1 MCLHHTISIGIC
13 QYITRKIY
21 IKNRKNFYGGNR
33 MQKMLIIGATSG
45 IGRATAVLFHK
56 LGYKVVGLGRREEML
71 ISLKEEL
78 GDRFTYAVYD
88 MASDDAVSHLQD
100 ILAREGRVDI
110 VFLCA
115 GVGYR
120 NREYDINK
128 EEETIAVNVVGF
140 SRAAH
145 TVMEHFFSQGGGHL
159 ICASSIAGVRGVGTA
174 AYGASKAYISN
185 YADSLRIIAED
196 HGCPITIT
204 DYQPGFVDTA
214 MGQASSFWRI
224 SAEEAA
230 EYVHRAVLTKCEH
243 IYVSS
248 RWRLIAYLMRI
259 LPHRILR
266 NIICKQKD

>member
-1 MCLHHTISIGIC
+1 MK
-13 QYITRKIY
+13 KIV
-21 IKNRKNFYGGNR
+21 
-33 MQKMLIIGATSG
+33 IIGSTSG
-45 IGRATAVLFHK
+45 IGRATAILFHR
-56 LGYKVVGLGRREEML
+56 LGYRVVGLGRREILLM
-71 ISLKEEL
+71 SLKKEL
-78 GDRFTYAVYD
+78 GVGFDYDVYD
-88 MASDDAVSHLQD
+88 MAGDDAVERLHS
-100 ILAREGRVDI
+100 ILEREGHVDV

-120 NREYDINK
+120 NREYDIVK

-145 TVMEHFFSQGGGHL
+145 TVMNHFFRQGSGHL

-185 YADSLRIIAED
+185 YADSLRIIAEER
-196 HGCPITIT
+196 GCPVTVT

-224 SAEEAA
+224 SADEAA
-230 EYVHRAVLTKCEH
+230 QYVKKAVETKCEH

-248 RWRLIAYLMRI
+248 RWRFIAYLMRI
-259 LPHRILR
+259 LSHRFVR
-266 NIICKQKD
+266 KIIGKQKD

>member
-1 MCLHHTISIGIC
+1 MK
-13 QYITRKIY
+13 KI
-21 IKNRKNFYGGNR
+21 
-33 MQKMLIIGATSG
+33 LIIGATSG
-45 IGRATAVLFHK
+45 IGRAAAKIFHRR
-56 LGYKVVGLGRREEML
+56 GWQVIGLGRRKEL
-71 ISLKEEL
+71 LWSLKEEL
-78 GDRFTYAVYD
+78 ADGFQYALYD
-88 MASDDAVSHLQD
+88 MASESSISSLET
-100 ILAREGRVDI
+100 ILSEAGKVDV

-120 NREYDINK
+120 NREYDLSK
-128 EEETIAVNVVGF
+128 EEETISTNVVGF

-145 TVMEHFFSQGGGHL
+145 TLMRYFFRMGGGHL
-159 ICASSIAGVRGVGTA
+159 ICASSIAGVRGIGTP

-185 YADSLRIIAED
+185 YAESLRIVAEEHD
-196 HGCPITIT
+196 CPITVT

-230 EYVHRAVLTKCEH
+230 EYVWQAAENRCEH

-248 RWRLIAYLMRI
+248 RWRWIAYLMML

-266 NIICKQKD
+266 TVIKHKSRLS

>member
-1 MCLHHTISIGIC
+1 MK
-13 QYITRKIY
+13 KIV
-21 IKNRKNFYGGNR
+21 
-33 MQKMLIIGATSG
+33 IIGATSG
-45 IGRATAVLFHK
+45 IGRATAVRFYH
-56 LGYKVVGLGRREEML
+56 LGYEIVGLGRREVL
-71 ISLKEEL
+71 LASLKKEL
-78 GDRFTYAVYD
+78 GEGFSYDVYD
-88 MASDDAVSHLQD
+88 MAGDGAREHLKD
-100 ILAREGRVDI
+100 ILDREGHVDV

-120 NREYDINK
+120 NREYDIKK

-145 TVMEHFFSQGGGHL
+145 TVMNHFFRQGGGHL

-185 YADSLRIIAED
+185 YADSLRIIAEER
-196 HGCPITIT
+196 GCPITVT

-224 SAEEAA
+224 SADEAA
-230 EYVHRAVLTKCEH
+230 RYVEKAVLARCEH

-248 RWRLIAYLMRI
+248 RWRFIAYLMRI
-259 LPHRILR
+259 LPHAIVRK
-266 NIICKQKD
+266 IIGKQKD

>member
-1 MCLHHTISIGIC
+1 MRTIIV
-13 QYITRKIY
+13 
-21 IKNRKNFYGGNR
+21 
-33 MQKMLIIGATSG
+33 IGATSG
-45 IGRATAVLFHK
+45 IGRATAKLFHK
-56 LGYKVVGLGRREEML
+56 QGYKVIALGRREEL
-71 ISLKEEL
+71 LRSLKAETGEKL
-78 GDRFTYAVYD
+78 SYYVYD
-88 MASDDAVSHLQD
+88 MASDHCVSRLKD
-100 ILAREGRVDI
+100 IFAREGRVDI

-120 NREYDINK
+120 NREYDIAK

-145 TVMEHFFSQGGGHL
+145 TVMEYFFAQGGGHL

-185 YADSLRIIAED
+185 YADSLRIIAQD
-196 HGCPITIT
+196 KGCPITVT

-224 SAEEAA
+224 SAEEAV
-230 EYVHRAVLTKCEH
+230 EYVHRAVEKKCEH

-259 LPHRILR
+259 LPHSVLRKIILS
-266 NIICKQKD
+266 KKD

>member
-1 MCLHHTISIGIC
+1 MK
-13 QYITRKIY
+13 KIV
-21 IKNRKNFYGGNR
+21 IV
-33 MQKMLIIGATSG
+33 GATSG
-45 IGRATAVLFHK
+45 IGRATAVLFHRQ
-56 LGYKVVGLGRREEML
+56 GYKVVGLGRRESL
-71 ISLKEEL
+71 LVSLKKEL
-78 GDRFTYAVYD
+78 GEGFGYDVYD
-88 MASDDAVSHLQD
+88 MAGDDAREQLRSVLV
-100 ILAREGRVDI
+100 REGHIDV

-120 NREYDINK
+120 NREYDMMK

-145 TVMEHFFSQGGGHL
+145 TVMHHFLQQGGGHL

-185 YADSLRIIAED
+185 YVDSLRIIAEERA
-196 HGCPITIT
+196 CPITVT

-230 EYVHRAVLTKCEH
+230 KYVERAVKTKCEH

-248 RWRLIAYLMRI
+248 RWRFIAYLMRI
-259 LPHRILR
+259 LPHSVVRKMIG
-266 NIICKQKD
+266 KQKD

>member
-1 MCLHHTISIGIC
+1 M
-13 QYITRKIY
+13 KI
-21 IKNRKNFYGGNR
+21 FFGGENVS
-33 MQKMLIIGATSG
+33 KIVIIGATSG
-45 IGRATAVLFHK
+45 IGRATAMRFHR
-56 LGYKVVGLGRREEML
+56 LGYEVVGLGRREVL
-71 ISLKEEL
+71 LASLKKEL
-78 GDRFTYAVYD
+78 GEGFSYDVYD
-88 MASDDAVSHLQD
+88 MAGGDAVERLRD
-100 ILAREGRVDI
+100 ILTREGHVDV

-120 NREYDINK
+120 NREYDIEK

-145 TVMEHFFSQGGGHL
+145 TVMEHFFRQRRGHL

-185 YADSLRIIAED
+185 YADSLRIISEER
-196 HGCPITIT
+196 GCDIAVT

-230 EYVHRAVLTKCEH
+230 QYVEKSVMTRCEH

-248 RWRLIAYLMRI
+248 RWRFIAYLMRI
-259 LPHRILR
+259 LPHRFVR
-266 NIICKQKD
+266 KIITKQKD

>member
-1 MCLHHTISIGIC
+1 
-13 QYITRKIY
+13 
-21 IKNRKNFYGGNR
+21 
-33 MQKMLIIGATSG
+33 MQRIMIIGATSG
-45 IGRATAVLFHK
+45 IGRATAVLFHRI
-56 LGYKVVGLGRREEML
+56 GYEVIGLGRREELL

-78 GDRFTYAVYD
+78 GERFTYDVYD
-88 MASDDAVSHLQD
+88 MAGEDAVHRLQE
-100 ILAREGRVDI
+100 ILFREGHVDV

-120 NREYDINK
+120 NREYDMAK

-145 TVMEHFFSQGGGHL
+145 TVMDHFFSQGGGHL
-159 ICASSIAGVRGVGTA
+159 ICASSIAGVRGVGTP

-185 YADSLRIIAED
+185 YADSLRIIAEER
-196 HGCPITIT
+196 GCPIAVT

-230 EYVHRAVLTKCEH
+230 KYVLRAAETRCEH

-248 RWRLIAYLMRI
+248 RWRWIAYLMRI

-266 NIICKQKD
+266 RILHNQKD

>member
-1 MCLHHTISIGIC
+1 M
-13 QYITRKIY
+13 KI
-21 IKNRKNFYGGNR
+21 FFGGENVS
-33 MQKMLIIGATSG
+33 KIVIIGATSG
-45 IGRATAVLFHK
+45 IGRATAMRFHR
-56 LGYKVVGLGRREEML
+56 LGYEVVGLGRREVL
-71 ISLKEEL
+71 LASLKKEL
-78 GDRFTYAVYD
+78 GEGFSYDVYD
-88 MASDDAVSHLQD
+88 MAGGDAVERLRD
-100 ILAREGRVDI
+100 ILTREGHVDV

-120 NREYDINK
+120 NREYDIEK

-145 TVMEHFFSQGGGHL
+145 TVMEHFFRQRRGHL

-185 YADSLRIIAED
+185 YTDSLRIISEER
-196 HGCPITIT
+196 GCDIAVT

-230 EYVHRAVLTKCEH
+230 RYVEKAVRTRCEH

-248 RWRLIAYLMRI
+248 RWRFIAYLMRI
-259 LPHRILR
+259 LPHRFVR
-266 NIICKQKD
+266 KIITKQKD

>member
-1 MCLHHTISIGIC
+1 MK
-13 QYITRKIY
+13 KIV
-21 IKNRKNFYGGNR
+21 IV
-33 MQKMLIIGATSG
+33 GATSG
-45 IGRATAVLFHK
+45 IGRATAVLFHR
-56 LGYKVVGLGRREEML
+56 LGYQVVGLGRREVL
-71 ISLKEEL
+71 LVSLKKEL
-78 GDRFTYAVYD
+78 GERFSYDVYD
-88 MASDDAVSHLQD
+88 MAGGDAVERLRT
-100 ILAREGRVDI
+100 ILLREGHVDV

-120 NREYDINK
+120 NREYDMAK

-145 TVMEHFFSQGGGHL
+145 AVMNHFFRQGGGHL

-185 YADSLRIIAED
+185 YADSLRIIAEECA
-196 HGCPITIT
+196 CPITVT

-224 SAEEAA
+224 SPEEAA
-230 EYVHRAVLTKCEH
+230 KYVQKAVETKCEH

-259 LPHRILR
+259 LPHRIVR
-266 NIICKQKD
+266 KIIGKQKD

>member
-1 MCLHHTISIGIC
+1 M
-13 QYITRKIY
+13 KI
-21 IKNRKNFYGGNR
+21 FFGGENVS
-33 MQKMLIIGATSG
+33 KIVIIGATSG
-45 IGRATAVLFHK
+45 IGRATAVRFHR
-56 LGYKVVGLGRREEML
+56 LGYEVVGLGRREVL
-71 ISLKEEL
+71 LASLKKEL
-78 GDRFTYAVYD
+78 GEGFSYDVYD
-88 MASDDAVSHLQD
+88 MAGGDAVERLRD
-100 ILAREGRVDI
+100 ILTREGHVDV

-120 NREYDINK
+120 NREYDIEK

-145 TVMEHFFSQGGGHL
+145 TVMEHFFRQRRGHL

-185 YADSLRIIAED
+185 YTDSLRIISEER
-196 HGCPITIT
+196 GCDIAVTN
-204 DYQPGFVDTA
+204 YQPGFVDTA

-230 EYVHRAVLTKCEH
+230 RYVEKAVRTRCEH

-248 RWRLIAYLMRI
+248 RWRFIAYLMRI
-259 LPHRILR
+259 LPHRFVRKIVT
-266 NIICKQKD
+266 KQKD

>member
-1 MCLHHTISIGIC
+1 MQTI
-13 QYITRKIY
+13 
-21 IKNRKNFYGGNR
+21 
-33 MQKMLIIGATSG
+33 MIIGATSG

-56 LGYKVVGLGRREEML
+56 KGYRVVALGRRREL
-71 ISLKEEL
+71 LTSLGEEL
-78 GDRFTYAVYD
+78 GDNVSCHVYD
-88 MASDDAVSHLQD
+88 MAGADSGAELKD

-120 NREYDINK
+120 NREYDITK

-145 TVMEHFFSQGGGHL
+145 TVMEYLFLQGGGHL

-185 YADSLRIIAED
+185 YADSLRIIAQD
-196 HGCPITIT
+196 RGCPITVT

-230 EYVHRAVLTKCEH
+230 EYVYRAVRTRCEH
-243 IYVSS
+243 IYVSG

-259 LPHRILR
+259 LPHSVLRKIILS
-266 NIICKQKD
+266 KKD

>member
-1 MCLHHTISIGIC
+1 MK
-13 QYITRKIY
+13 KIV
-21 IKNRKNFYGGNR
+21 
-33 MQKMLIIGATSG
+33 IIGATSG
-45 IGRATAVLFHK
+45 IGRATAVRFYH
-56 LGYKVVGLGRREEML
+56 LGYEVVGLGRREVL
-71 ISLKEEL
+71 LASLKKEL
-78 GDRFTYAVYD
+78 GEGFSYDVYD
-88 MASDDAVSHLQD
+88 MAGDGAREHLKD
-100 ILAREGRVDI
+100 ILDREGHVDV

-120 NREYDINK
+120 NREYDIKK

-145 TVMEHFFSQGGGHL
+145 TVMNHFFRQGGGHL

-185 YADSLRIIAED
+185 YADSLRIIAEER
-196 HGCPITIT
+196 GCPITVT

-224 SAEEAA
+224 SADEAA
-230 EYVHRAVLTKCEH
+230 RYVEKAVLARCEH

-248 RWRLIAYLMRI
+248 RWRFIAYLMRI
-259 LPHRILR
+259 LPHAIVRK
-266 NIICKQKD
+266 IIGKQKD

>member
-1 MCLHHTISIGIC
+1 MK
-13 QYITRKIY
+13 KIV
-21 IKNRKNFYGGNR
+21 
-33 MQKMLIIGATSG
+33 IIGATSG
-45 IGRATAVLFHK
+45 IGRATAVRFYH
-56 LGYKVVGLGRREEML
+56 LGYEIVGLGRREVL
-71 ISLKEEL
+71 LASLKKEL
-78 GDRFTYAVYD
+78 GEGFSYDVYD
-88 MASDDAVSHLQD
+88 MAGDGAREHLKD
-100 ILAREGRVDI
+100 ILDREGHVDV

-120 NREYDINK
+120 NREYDIEK

-145 TVMEHFFSQGGGHL
+145 TVMNHFFRQGGGHL

-185 YADSLRIIAED
+185 YADSLRIIAEER
-196 HGCPITIT
+196 GCPITVT

-224 SAEEAA
+224 SADEAA
-230 EYVHRAVLTKCEH
+230 RYVEKAVLARCEH

-248 RWRLIAYLMRI
+248 RWRFIACLMRI
-259 LPHRILR
+259 LPHAIVRK
-266 NIICKQKD
+266 IIGKQKD

>member
-1 MCLHHTISIGIC
+1 MK
-13 QYITRKIY
+13 KIV
-21 IKNRKNFYGGNR
+21 
-33 MQKMLIIGATSG
+33 IIGATSG
-45 IGRATAVLFHK
+45 IGRATAVRFYH
-56 LGYKVVGLGRREEML
+56 LGYEVVGLGRREVL
-71 ISLKEEL
+71 LASLKKEL
-78 GDRFTYAVYD
+78 GEGFSYDVYD
-88 MASDDAVSHLQD
+88 MAGDGAREHLKD
-100 ILAREGRVDI
+100 ILDREGHVDV

-120 NREYDINK
+120 NREYDIEK

-145 TVMEHFFSQGGGHL
+145 TVMNHFFRQGGGHL

-185 YADSLRIIAED
+185 YADSLRIIAEERR
-196 HGCPITIT
+196 CPITVT

-224 SAEEAA
+224 SADEAA
-230 EYVHRAVLTKCEH
+230 RYVEKAVLARCEH

-248 RWRLIAYLMRI
+248 RWRFIAYLMRI
-259 LPHRILR
+259 LPHAIVRK
-266 NIICKQKD
+266 IIGKQKD